1 MRVIISV
8 PLGFCPISITRACDK
23 KAMLFANSIKAGIES
38 AGIEVDFFVADRPR
52 SEVDSNRREGRETG
66 FRKKLDERLSERE
79 CDDILLDVHSA
90 TPDALTDFPSRKIVP
105 FEAYLLEMSGLPE
118 DDAFNRSLYEYLKR
132 SDVDV
137 YLRHGTNEN
146 DIVIRAVKDFCIHR
160 TSLVEI
166 NESIPEKRI
175 KEIGSMVADFVVRL
189 ASGR

>member
-8 PLGFCPISITRACDK
+8 PHGFCPVSITRACDK
-23 KAMLFANSIKAGIES
+23 RAKLFADTIRAGIES

-79 CDDILLDVHSA
+79 CDDILLDIHSA

-105 FEAYLLEMSGLPE
+105 FEAYLLEMGGFPE
-118 DDAFNRSLYEYLKR
+118 DDAFNHALYDYLKER
-132 SDVDV
+132 GVDV
-137 YLRHGTNEN
+137 HLRHGTNEN
-146 DIVIRAVKDFCIHR
+146 DIVVRAIEEFCIHR

-166 NESIPEKRI
+166 NESTPEKRI
-175 KEIGSMVADFVVRL
+175 KEIASMVVGFVRGI